1 MFNSSFGNEQTIHY
15 LYMTNNEP
23 ELELQMTNET
33 ETRGK
38 K

>member
-1 MFNSSFGNEQTIHY
+1 MFNSSSGNGKTIHY

-23 ELELQMTNET
+23 ELELQMTNEI